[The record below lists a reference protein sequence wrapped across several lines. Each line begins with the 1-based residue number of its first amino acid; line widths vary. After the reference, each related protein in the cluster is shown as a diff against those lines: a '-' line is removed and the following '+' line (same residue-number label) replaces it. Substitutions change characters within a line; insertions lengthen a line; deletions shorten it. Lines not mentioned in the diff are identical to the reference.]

1 MKVSGGSGESTTTS
15 DNNEIHQV
23 DKGKTANKK
32 NNHFVIEKVIDHR
45 NNKGTLDYLVK
56 WKGYGPEDNS
66 WVPVED
72 FDGLAKIQ
80 EYWKRKNEEKS
91 KRKRVETSQK
101 SGDSVE
107 PKLRRSQRMKNKGK
121 KVPDKGLKRSTL

>member
-1 MKVSGGSGESTTTS
+1 MPTQRWNILTIGYNGRNTA
-15 DNNEIHQV
+15 
-23 DKGKTANKK
+23 KTKAIN
-32 NNHFVIEKVIDHR
+32 HR

-80 EYWKRKNEEKS
+80 EYWKKKNEEKS
-91 KRKRVETSQK
+91 KGERAETSQK
-101 SGDSVE
+101 SGDSAE
-107 PKLRRSQRMKNKGK
+107 PKLRRSQRTKNKGK
-121 KVPDKGLKRSTL
+121 KYQTRSQEVDTLAESV